1 MFTQPDGLALLWRG
15 ASVPDAIVASVSAII
30 GIVAVVA
37 GVGGYLLRPTTW
49 PERALLVGAGL
60 LLLAPG
66 ALQDA
71 LGLTAFALAVGLQL
85 ARRARE
91 PLGAAPA

>member
-1 MFTQPDGLALLWRG
+1 MFTQPEGLALLWRG
-15 ASVPDAIVASVSAII
+15 ASVPDAVIASISALI
-30 GIVAVVA
+30 GIVAVVS

-49 PERALLVGAGL
+49 PERALLVSAGL

-66 ALQDA
+66 PLQDL
-71 LGLTAFALAVGLQL
+71 LGLALFAVALGLQL

-91 PLGAAPA
+91 RTGTVAA